1 LKKQQIKVT
10 SFLFQMLRKSKHKKK
25 ANKIGIHI
33 MQETN
38 KELLHRDAFIR
49 EGSWQQDKEDFSCL
63 E

>member
-1 LKKQQIKVT
+1 
-10 SFLFQMLRKSKHKKK
+10 MLRKSKHKKK